1 MTPHPV
7 PGQPAGSSN
16 SRRPLPQGF
25 WLPVA
30 GVLLAV
36 GGIVLLAQGPGAV
49 NVGWV
54 AYTPLPQDGLPGGL
68 MLYSR
73 SMLAG
78 ALLVLTGAVLLAFW
92 AGLEAGRRRPRSGS
106 RGTGGRCVP
115 PEPPA
120 GPDNPAG

>member
-7 PGQPAGSSN
+7 PGQPAGSS
-16 SRRPLPQGF
+16 RRRLPGF

-30 GVLLAV
+30 GVLLV
-36 GGIVLLAQGPGAV
+36 FGGIVLLAQGPGAA
-49 NVGWV
+49 NIGWV
-54 AYTPLPQDGLPGGL
+54 AYTPLPQDGLPGGI

-78 ALLVLTGAVLLAFW
+78 ALLVLAGSVLFAFW

-106 RGTGGRCVP
+106 TGTGGRSVS

-120 GPDNPAG
+120 SPDKPAG